1 MIVIPAVDI
10 RGGNVVRLFRGD
22 FTKET
27 VYSTDPVRMAL
38 KWQSEGAKRLHL
50 VDLDGALEGK
60 LKNLDWIRKITASL
74 DIPVEVGGGI
84 RKEADLQTIIKAG
97 ASYAILGT
105 KACEDEEFLKKA
117 VDRYKDKIIVSL
129 DVKDGYLHTKGWV
142 NPTEIKAADF
152 ARRIKMLGVRTVEYT
167 DISRDGTLQGPG
179 FENILKFIDG
189 VKIDMIVSGGISGIA
204 DLKILKEYNKKEII
218 GVIVGRALYD
228 GKILIE
234 EANKICLTR
243 MR

>member
-10 RGGNVVRLFRGD
+10 RDGKVVRLFRGD
-22 FTKET
+22 FSKET
-27 VYSTDPVRMAL
+27 VYSRDPVKTSF
-38 KWQSEGAKRLHL
+38 KWQSEGAKRLHV

-60 LKNLDWIRKITASL
+60 LKNLDWIRKITASI

-84 RKEADLQTIIKAG
+84 RTQAELDTIIRAG

-117 VDRYKDKIIVSL
+117 VDKYGGQIIVSL
-129 DVKDGYLHTKGWV
+129 DVKDGYLQTKGWV
-142 NPTEIKAADF
+142 NPTQIKAVDF
-152 ARRIKMLGVRTVEYT
+152 AERIKKTGVSTVEYT

-179 FENILKFIDG
+179 FENILKFLG
-189 VKIDMIVSGGISGIA
+189 EVGIDMIVSGGISSLA
-204 DLKILKEYNKKEII
+204 DLRILKEYNKKEII

-228 GKILIE
+228 NKIILK
-234 EANKICLTR
+234 EANKIC
-243 MR
+243 

>member
-22 FTKET
+22 FSKET
-27 VYSTDPVRMAL
+27 VYSSDPVKTSL
-38 KWQSEGAKRLHL
+38 WWQSEGAKRLHV

-74 DIPVEVGGGI
+74 DIPIEAGGGI
-84 RKEADLQTIIKAG
+84 RTEADLQTVIRAG

-105 KACEDEEFLKKA
+105 KACEDEEFLKRA
-117 VDRYKDKIIVSL
+117 VDKYREKIIVSL
-129 DVKDGYLHTKGWV
+129 DVKDGYLQTKGWV
-142 NPTEIKAADF
+142 NPTEIKAIDF
-152 ARRIKMLGVRTVEYT
+152 AQRIRMFGVQTVEYT

-179 FENILKFIDG
+179 FGNILKFLG
-189 VKIDMIVSGGISGIA
+189 EVKIDMIVSGGISTLA
-204 DLKILKEYNKKEII
+204 DLRILRDYNRKEVV

-228 GKILIE
+228 KKILLKD
-234 EANKICLTR
+234 ANKVCSQKG
-243 MR
+243 

>member
-22 FTKET
+22 FSKET
-27 VYSTDPVRMAL
+27 VYSNDPVKMSL
-38 KWQSEGAKRLHL
+38 WWQSEGATRLHV

-74 DIPVEVGGGI
+74 DIQIEVGGGI
-84 RKEADLQTIIKAG
+84 RTESDLQTVIKAG

-105 KACEDEEFLKKA
+105 KACEDEQFLKKA
-117 VDRYKDKIIVSL
+117 LDKYREKIIVSL
-129 DVKDGYLHTKGWV
+129 DVKDGYLQTKGWV
-142 NPTEIKAADF
+142 NPTEIKAIDF
-152 ARRIKMLGVRTVEYT
+152 AQRIKTLGVQTVEYT

-179 FENILKFIDG
+179 FGNILKFLGD
-189 VKIDMIVSGGISGIA
+189 VKIDMIVSGGISTLA
-204 DLKILKEYNKKEII
+204 DLMILRDYNRKEVV

-228 GKILIE
+228 KKILLKD
-234 EANKICLTR
+234 ANKVCSQKG
-243 MR
+243 

>member
-10 RGGNVVRLFRGD
+10 RGGNVVRLVRGD
-22 FTKET
+22 FSRET
-27 VYSTDPVRMAL
+27 VYSTDPVKMSLR
-38 KWQSEGAKRLHL
+38 WQSEGAKRLHL

-84 RKEADLQTIIKAG
+84 RTEADLQTIIRAG

-105 KACEDEEFLKKA
+105 KACEDEGFLKKA
-117 VDRYKDKIIVSL
+117 LDKYKEKIIVSL
-129 DVKDGYLHTKGWV
+129 DVRDGYLQTKGWV
-142 NPTEIKAADF
+142 NPTEIKAIDF
-152 ARRIKMLGVRTVEYT
+152 AQKIKMLGVQTVEYT

-179 FENILKFIDG
+179 FENILKFIG
-189 VKIDMIVSGGISGIA
+189 AVKIDMIVSGGISTIA

-218 GVIVGRALYD
+218 GMIVGRAIYD
-228 GKILIE
+228 GKILIR
-234 EANKICLTR
+234 EANRVCSQKG
-243 MR
+243 

>member
-22 FTKET
+22 FSRET
-27 VYSTDPVRMAL
+27 VYSKDPVKMAL
-38 KWQSEGAKRLHL
+38 RWQSEGAKRLHL

-84 RKEADLQTIIKAG
+84 RTEADLQTIIRAG

-105 KACEDEEFLKKA
+105 KACEDSEFLKKA
-117 VDRYKDKIIVSL
+117 VDKYKEKIIVSL
-129 DVKDGYLHTKGWV
+129 DVKDGYLQTKGWV
-142 NPTEIKAADF
+142 NPTEIKAVDF
-152 ARRIKMLGVRTVEYT
+152 AQRIKMLGAQTVEYT

-179 FENILKFIDG
+179 FENILKFIG
-189 VKIDMIVSGGISGIA
+189 EVKVDMIVSGGISSIA
-204 DLKILKEYNKKEII
+204 DLRILKEYNKKEII

-228 GKILIE
+228 GKILIK
-234 EANKICLTR
+234 EANKVCSQKG
-243 MR
+243 

>member
-22 FTKET
+22 FSRET
-27 VYSTDPVRMAL
+27 VYSKDPVKMAL
-38 KWQSEGAKRLHL
+38 RWQSEGAKRLHL

-74 DIPVEVGGGI
+74 DIPVEAGGGI
-84 RKEADLQTIIKAG
+84 RTEADLQTIIRAG

-105 KACEDEEFLKKA
+105 KACEDSEFLKKA
-117 VDRYKDKIIVSL
+117 VDKYKEKIIVSL
-129 DVKDGYLHTKGWV
+129 DVKDGYLQTKGWV
-142 NPTEIKAADF
+142 NPTEIKAVDF
-152 ARRIKMLGVRTVEYT
+152 AQRIKMLGAQTVEYT

-179 FENILKFIDG
+179 FENILKFIG
-189 VKIDMIVSGGISGIA
+189 EVKVDMIVSGGISSIA
-204 DLKILKEYNKKEII
+204 DLRILKEYNKKEII

-228 GKILIE
+228 GKILIK
-234 EANKICLTR
+234 EANKVCSQKG
-243 MR
+243 

>member
-22 FTKET
+22 FSRET
-27 VYSTDPVRMAL
+27 VYSADPVKMAL
-38 KWQSEGAKRLHL
+38 RWQSEGAKRLHL

-74 DIPVEVGGGI
+74 DIPVEAGGGI
-84 RKEADLQTIIKAG
+84 RTEADLQTIIRAG

-105 KACEDEEFLKKA
+105 KACEDSEFLKKA
-117 VDRYKDKIIVSL
+117 VDKYKEKIIVSL
-129 DVKDGYLHTKGWV
+129 DVKDGYLQTKGWV
-142 NPTEIKAADF
+142 NPTEIKAVDF
-152 ARRIKMLGVRTVEYT
+152 AQRIKMLGAQTVEYT

-179 FENILKFIDG
+179 FENILKFIG
-189 VKIDMIVSGGISGIA
+189 EVKVDMIVSGGISSIA
-204 DLKILKEYNKKEII
+204 DLRILKEYNKKEII

-228 GKILIE
+228 GKILIK
-234 EANKICLTR
+234 EANKVCSQKG
-243 MR
+243 

>member
-22 FTKET
+22 FSRET
-27 VYSTDPVRMAL
+27 VYSDNPVKMAL
-38 KWQSEGAKRLHL
+38 WWQSEGAKRLHV

-60 LKNLDWIRKITASL
+60 LKNLNWIRKITASL
-74 DIPVEVGGGI
+74 DIPIEVGGGI
-84 RKEADLQTIIKAG
+84 RTESDLQTVIKAG

-117 VDRYKDKIIVSL
+117 VDKYKDKIIVSL
-129 DVKDGYLHTKGWV
+129 DVRDGYLQTKGWV
-142 NPTEIKAADF
+142 NPTEIKAIDF
-152 ARRIKMLGVRTVEYT
+152 AQRIKTLGAQTVEYT

-179 FENILKFIDG
+179 FGNILKFLGD
-189 VKIDMIVSGGISGIA
+189 VKIDMIVSGGISTLA
-204 DLKILKEYNKKEII
+204 DLKILRDYNRKEIT

-228 GKILIE
+228 KKILIKD
-234 EANKICLTR
+234 ANKICSQKG
-243 MR
+243 

>member
-10 RGGNVVRLFRGD
+10 RGGNVVRLLRGD
-22 FTKET
+22 FSRET
-27 VYSTDPVRMAL
+27 VYSRDPVKMAL
-38 KWQSEGAKRLHL
+38 RWQSEGAKRLHL

-84 RKEADLQTIIKAG
+84 RTEADLQIIIRAG

-105 KACEDEEFLKKA
+105 KACEDLEFLKKA
-117 VDRYKDKIIVSL
+117 VDKYKGKIIVSL

-142 NPTEIKAADF
+142 NPTEIKAVDF
-152 ARRIKMLGVRTVEYT
+152 AQRVKTLGAQTVEYT

-179 FENILKFIDG
+179 FGNILKFIG
-189 VKIDMIVSGGISGIA
+189 EVKVDMIVSGGISSIA
-204 DLKILKEYNKKEII
+204 DLRILKEYNKKEIV

-228 GKILIE
+228 GKILIK
-234 EANKICLTR
+234 EANKICSQKG
-243 MR
+243 

>member
-10 RGGNVVRLFRGD
+10 RGGKVVRLFKGD

-27 VYSTDPVRMAL
+27 VYSGDPVKISN
-38 KWQSEGAKRLHL
+38 KWQAEGAKRLHL
-50 VDLDGALEGK
+50 VDLDGALEGR
-60 LKNLDWIRKITASL
+60 LMNLNWIRKITAAL

-84 RKEADLQTIIKAG
+84 RTEAELKTIIDAG

-117 VDRYKDKIIVSL
+117 VEKYADKIIVSL

-142 NPTEIKAADF
+142 NSTQIKAVDF
-152 ARRIKMLGVRTVEYT
+152 AARIKLLGVKTIEYT

-179 FENILKFIDG
+179 FENILRFLEE
-189 VKIDMIVSGGISGIA
+189 VKIDMIVSGGISSLA
-204 DLKILKEYNKKEII
+204 DLKILKDFGKKEII

-228 GKILIE
+228 GKIILKA
-234 EANKICLTR
+234 ANKVG
-243 MR
+243 

>member
-22 FTKET
+22 FSMET
-27 VYSTDPVRMAL
+27 VYSEDPVKMAL
-38 KWQSEGAKRLHL
+38 RWQSEGAKRLHL

-74 DIPVEVGGGI
+74 DIPVEAGGGI
-84 RKEADLQTIIKAG
+84 RTEADLQTIIRAG

-105 KACEDEEFLKKA
+105 KACEDSEFLKKA
-117 VDRYKDKIIVSL
+117 VDKYKEKIIVSL
-129 DVKDGYLHTKGWV
+129 DVKDGYLQTKGWV
-142 NPTEIKAADF
+142 NPTEIKAVDF
-152 ARRIKMLGVRTVEYT
+152 AQRIKMLGAQTVEYT

-179 FENILKFIDG
+179 FENILKFIG
-189 VKIDMIVSGGISGIA
+189 EVKVDMIVSGGISSIA
-204 DLKILKEYNKKEII
+204 DLRILKEYNKKEII

-228 GKILIE
+228 GKILIK
-234 EANKICLTR
+234 EANKVCSQKG
-243 MR
+243 